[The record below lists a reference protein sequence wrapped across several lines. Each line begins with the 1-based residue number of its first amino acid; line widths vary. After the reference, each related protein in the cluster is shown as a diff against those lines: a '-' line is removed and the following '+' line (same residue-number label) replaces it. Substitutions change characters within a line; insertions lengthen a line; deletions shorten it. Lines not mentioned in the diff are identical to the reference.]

1 MPPRPSLEASA
12 AAVICGAGRGLT
24 REGRRA
30 PQTILRS
37 TAFGQF
43 EPEVKLAFQNAF
55 GFPWD
60 AGEDSPEE
68 ADKRRAFQP
77 AIQAVRSE
85 PTGPPRAL
93 ELMKEC
99 YDLAYKLAVYVSP
112 QDTLRDELM
121 KIIATIAHVGEQI
134 RRLPQVPSGPE
145 SDGNLQAASTPL
157 VEVRDRWSRI
167 EAWLRAEEQTAMP
180 NPIAIEME
188 RFRGIAAHT
197 IEQVKGAR
205 AELAGLTL
213 GGRNQIV
220 ASKRAEDLNRIG
232 VSMDQICETLTAF
245 SEKCRAPTAEEAAFY
260 PYFERLADALGVQH
274 EHEIVAGKLTRRS
287 EVPTAALIVPRDLAE
302 RRRAVL
308 QWICTRDPQVYAL
321 LPSAAR
327 RDHGAPAIEGGRGRR
342 NLVLHGI
349 SAALVLLGLVDEAP
363 TTGVPD
369 GKALFAKTVKRVDRW
384 IREEGRRGGFFVD
397 PTPVPH
403 IHPGGSIS
411 RRHFSVTV
419 PLIARHSAGPPKG

>member
-1 MPPRPSLEASA
+1 MPTKSKRSQ
-12 AAVICGAGRGLT
+12 

-30 PQTILRS
+30 PQTVLRS
-37 TAFGQF
+37 TAFGRF
-43 EPEVKLAFQNAF
+43 EPKLKLAFQNAF

-85 PTGPPRAL
+85 PAGPPRAL

-112 QDTLRDELM
+112 HDTLRDELM
-121 KIIATIAHVGEQI
+121 MIMATIAHVGEQI
-134 RRLPQVPSGPE
+134 RRLPKVPSGPE
-145 SDGNLQAASTPL
+145 SDGNPHAASTTL

-167 EAWLRAEEQTAMP
+167 ESWLRAEEQTAMP

-188 RFRGIAAHT
+188 RLHGIAART
-197 IEQVKGAR
+197 IEQVKSAR

-220 ASKRAEDLNRIG
+220 ASKRAEDLNRVG
-232 VSMDQICETLTAF
+232 VAMDEICRILTSF
-245 SEKCRAPTAEEAAFY
+245 SEKCRAPTAEEVAFY
-260 PYFERLADALGVQH
+260 PYFERVADAFGVQY
-274 EHEIVAGKLTRRS
+274 EHEIVAGKLTSRS
-287 EVPTAALIVPRDLAE
+287 EVPAGALIVPRDLAE

-327 RDHGAPAIEGGRGRR
+327 RDQGAPAIEGGRGRR
-342 NLVLHGI
+342 NLVLHGV
-349 SAALVLLGLVDEAP
+349 SAALVLLGLVDEAR
-363 TTGVPD
+363 TTAEPD
-369 GKALFAKTVKRVDRW
+369 GKALFAKTVKRVDKW

-397 PTPVPH
+397 PTPAPH
-403 IHPGGSIS
+403 IHPDGSIS
-411 RRHFSVTV
+411 RRHFSVSV
-419 PLIARHSAGPPKG
+419 PLIALHSAGSPKG